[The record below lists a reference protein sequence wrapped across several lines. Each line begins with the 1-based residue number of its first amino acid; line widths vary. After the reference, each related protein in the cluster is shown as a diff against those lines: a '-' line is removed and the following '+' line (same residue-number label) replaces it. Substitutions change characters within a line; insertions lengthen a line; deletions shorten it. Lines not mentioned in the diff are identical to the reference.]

1 LPTRIAREELRPL
14 STDQPRLTARF
25 REALIW
31 AAELHEAQRRKGS
44 ETPYVGHLLAVA
56 ATVIEHGGDEDQAI
70 AALLHDAI
78 EDQGGDA
85 TREEMRSR
93 FGDRVVGI
101 VDACT
106 DTDETPKPPW
116 RVRKQRYLDHLAEV
130 PDEALLIS
138 LADKHNNV
146 SAILRD
152 YELVGEK
159 LWERFSGGR
168 DGTLWYYRSLADRY
182 VERGAG
188 WLATEVDRLVG
199 ELEERAALA
208 APGNGVDA
216 PKDQAGSGA
225 ADWGEVR
232 KERFRTVFLENGGG
246 YGPPGNEHGMRA
258 WTDQYEGQVGWSYVV
273 DEPESPRHTRM
284 HVSSSFGIRQHRIF
298 FMTEEG
304 EESFYDFPGRE
315 DEG

>member
-1 LPTRIAREELRPL
+1 
-14 STDQPRLTARF
+14 
-25 REALIW
+25 
-31 AAELHEAQRRKGS
+31 
-44 ETPYVGHLLAVA
+44 
-56 ATVIEHGGDEDQAI
+56 
-70 AALLHDAI
+70 
-78 EDQGGDA
+78 
-85 TREEMRSR
+85 MRNR
-93 FGDRVVGI
+93 FGDRVVAI

-130 PDEALLIS
+130 PDDALLIS

-152 YELVGEK
+152 YELVGEE

-199 ELEERAALA
+199 ELEERAAI
-208 APGNGVDA
+208 
-216 PKDQAGSGA
+216 GA
-225 ADWGEVR
+225 TEVELEWGEVS
-232 KERFRTVFLENGGG
+232 KDRFRAVFLEHGGG
-246 YGPPGNEHGMRA
+246 YGRPGNEHADRVWA
-258 WTDQYEGQVGWSYVV
+258 DQYEGQVGWSYVV
-273 DEPESPRHTRM
+273 DEPDSPRHNRM
-284 HVSSSFGIRQHRIF
+284 HVSSSFGSRQHRIF

-304 EESFYDFPGRE
+304 EESSYDFPG
-315 DEG
+315 